1 MADIKF
7 MDISENDTP
16 STNDSILISNNT
28 DGVKRTKL
36 ANVGQLFAINKL
48 FHVEWVTGQTNPD
61 ATDKLDNY
69 VDIAAPVVPGYQFAF
84 WLTPVTL
91 GNTLPLNLV
100 QATSVTTGIYVYYAP
115 GEDKKA
121 MGPVKIGVTA
131 VYVKNE
137 LA

>member
-7 MDISENDTP
+7 MDISESENPAT
-16 STNDSILISNNT
+16 TDSVLIGNNS
-28 DGVKRTKL
+28 DGVKRTSL
-36 ANVGQLFAINKL
+36 ANVGKLFAINKAL
-48 FHVEWVTGQTNPD
+48 HIEYVS
-61 ATDKLDNY
+61 ATTDPNSTDGHDNR

-84 WLTPVTL
+84 WLTPSTGGTV
-91 GNTLPLNLV
+91 LPLNLV
-100 QATSVTTGIYVYYAP
+100 ASNSDTTSVYVYYAP

-121 MGPVKIGVTA
+121 IGPVKIGVNA